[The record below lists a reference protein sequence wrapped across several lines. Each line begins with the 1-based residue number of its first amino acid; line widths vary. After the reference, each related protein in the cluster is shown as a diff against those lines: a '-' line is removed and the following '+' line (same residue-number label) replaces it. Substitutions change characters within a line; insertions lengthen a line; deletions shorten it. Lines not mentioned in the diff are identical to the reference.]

1 MYKIRI
7 YNIFDVIRKI
17 SDSSEEMIILKYENI
32 MLTIIASPIL
42 LLGSIS
48 NFLGMH
54 FIWKEDINITLVNS
68 FLLFIFYLAFE
79 LFSRII
85 QNEKLKSL
93 IFTLL
98 FSSVL
103 VFIVIRYYH
112 LMGAAVWTISMFLI
126 MLAMVRLKKS
136 MLILISLTT
145 LLIQIY
151 IWYEA
156 FPLQMGKIYY
166 AGQTCTFLILAIS
179 TFYVHKINTNRCY
192 QINKQF
198 HEVTKINEEITSLNK
213 EIKLSENK
221 VKYLAYHDHL
231 TGLPNRL
238 FLSEQ
243 LNHAI
248 SLASRTEKMI
258 ATMFLD
264 LDDFKMI
271 NDTMGHDIG
280 DELLVEV
287 SKRLVSI
294 LRKCDTVA
302 RIGGDEFIM
311 VIENVEN
318 IDYIK
323 IISEKIIECF
333 NKPFR
338 FNDQECFVTTS
349 LGVAIYPVDGE
360 NAEVLIK
367 NADIS
372 MYKAKGNGKNKYVLC
387 TPVMK
392 TTIIETMKMTN
403 FLHRALIRNELELY
417 YQPQVSC
424 TSNEIV
430 GLEALIRWNHPILGM
445 ILPGEFI
452 PIAEQTGLI
461 IPIGDWVL
469 RTACKQ
475 NKMWQNAGL
484 PRIRIGVNLSAKQFQ
499 NDHLAKDVDSILTE
513 TGLDYKYLELEITE
527 SAAMKGK
534 GYIVETLKTFR
545 KSGIHIAIDDFG
557 TEYSSLNYLK
567 QLPADR
573 IKIPMTFIK
582 GIDVNTED
590 SAITK
595 AIIILAKNMGLGVI
609 AEGVETKKQLN
620 FLNQIMCDEIQ
631 GFYYFKPMPVNE
643 VEKLLRK
650 PLAYNLK
657 NPLQ

>member
-1 MYKIRI
+1 VDIIKKE
-7 YNIFDVIRKI
+7 NILDVIRI
-17 SDSSEEMIILKYENI
+17 MNGSNEEIIILKYENI
-32 MLTIIASPIL
+32 LCRMFFSPILFIGSILNFVGIYLIFHQHTNDILINSIL
-42 LLGSIS
+42 LLG
-48 NFLGMH
+48 F
-54 FIWKEDINITLVNS
+54 
-68 FLLFIFYLAFE
+68 FLLLE
-79 LFSRII
+79 LISKVIK
-85 QNEKLKSL
+85 NEKLKENIL
-93 IFTLL
+93 ITFFPAL
-98 FSSVL
+98 L
-103 VFIVIRYYH
+103 VFVVIRFYY
-112 LMGAAVWTISMFLI
+112 LIGSTVWTASIILVMISM
-126 MLAMVRLKKS
+126 VRIKRS
-136 MLILISLTT
+136 MLITISLTT
-145 LLIQIY
+145 CVLGMYVWYKAYPFHMGELYY
-151 IWYEA
+151 IA
-156 FPLQMGKIYY
+156 
-166 AGQTCTFLILAIS
+166 QTITFLLLFIITAA
-179 TFYVHKINTNRCY
+179 VHEINTNRFY
-192 QINKQF
+192 RINKQF
-198 HEVTKINEEITSLNK
+198 QEVIKTNEEITSLYEEIESS
-213 EIKLSENK
+213 EIKIK
-221 VKYLAYHDHL
+221 HLAYHDHL

-248 SLASRTEKMI
+248 SLASRMEKMI

-271 NDTMGHDIG
+271 NDTMGHDVG
-280 DELLVEV
+280 DQLLVEV
-287 SKRLVSI
+287 SKRLVKT
-294 LRKCDTVA
+294 LRRCDTVA

-311 VIENVEN
+311 LIENVEN
-318 IDYIK
+318 IDFIN
-323 IISEKIIECF
+323 IISEKIIKCF

-338 FNDQECFVTTS
+338 LNNQECFVTTS

-360 NAEVLIK
+360 NAEALIK

-392 TTIIETMKMTN
+392 TTVIETMKMTN
-403 FLHRALIRNELELY
+403 FLHRALNRNELELY

-430 GLEALIRWNHPILGM
+430 GLEALIRWNHPERGM

-475 NKMWQNAGL
+475 NKIWQDEGF
-484 PRIRIGVNLSAKQFQ
+484 PPIRIGVNLSAKQFQ
-499 NDHLAKDVDSILTE
+499 NDNLAGDVERILTE
-513 TGLDYKYLELEITE
+513 TGLDCKYLELEITE

-534 GYIVETLKTFR
+534 LYIIETLKKFR
-545 KSGIHIAIDDFG
+545 KLGIHIAIDDFG

-609 AEGVETKKQLN
+609 AEGVETKKQLD

-631 GFYYFKPMPVNE
+631 GFYYFKPMPVSE
-643 VEKLLRK
+643 IEKLLKK
-650 PLAYNLK
+650 PAFI
-657 NPLQ
+657 